1 MKNCR
6 RICKNAVTFIF
17 SQNTP
22 TVGVPSLNNWGSW
35 MKVKLIYAAL
45 LISVTNKFINVISLS
60 FFYKV
65 SSLQNA
71 ISLAFESH
79 AYRDQDIF
87 VRQNVGIQC
96 ELLLNIL
103 TTAYSASIFHNQLA
117 YKPSMPLLKKNT
129 FKILDERD
137 GLIAKISCSIMEFAR
152 KSTNASLKLMV
163 TRMWVF
169 DLLVIWP
176 WAPFALDKTEV
187 WQLFSKLE
195 ISL

>member
-1 MKNCR
+1 
-6 RICKNAVTFIF
+6 
-17 SQNTP
+17 
-22 TVGVPSLNNWGSW
+22 

-117 YKPSMPLLKKNT
+117 YKPSMPLLKKRLSK
-129 FKILDERD
+129 FW
-137 GLIAKISCSIMEFAR
+137 M
-152 KSTNASLKLMV
+152 NAMA
-163 TRMWVF
+163 
-169 DLLVIWP
+169 LLP
-176 WAPFALDKTEV
+176 KYLA
-187 WQLFSKLE
+187 QLWNSHEKVPTLR
-195 ISL
+195 

>member
-1 MKNCR
+1 
-6 RICKNAVTFIF
+6 
-17 SQNTP
+17 
-22 TVGVPSLNNWGSW
+22 

-117 YKPSMPLLKKNT
+117 YKPSMPLLKK
-129 FKILDERD
+129 ILS
-137 GLIAKISCSIMEFAR
+137 KFWM
-152 KSTNASLKLMV
+152 NAMA
-163 TRMWVF
+163 
-169 DLLVIWP
+169 LLP
-176 WAPFALDKTEV
+176 KYLA
-187 WQLFSKLE
+187 QLWNSHEKVPTLR
-195 ISL
+195 